1 MCRCKKGVALAMGAI
16 LMTSMISFDSCS
28 YGTLTVHAA
37 EDTLTEELATAF
49 QEEVQTGEEK
59 NVETEIPVEERTA
72 EPAAEPAPI
81 EPEPTPVEPE
91 PAAVEPEPAP
101 VEAAGNH
108 FSLEEQEYQILL
120 KIVEAEAGG
129 EDTTGKM
136 LVANVVMNRVRSSHF
151 PNTVTEV
158 VYQRHN
164 GKAQFSPTADGRIDR
179 VNVSADTIEAVARA
193 MNGEDASAGA
203 TYFKSVRSN
212 SGWHDR
218 ALNRVLQHGNH
229 IFYAL

>member
-72 EPAAEPAPI
+72 EPAEEQIPEEPEETVS
-81 EPEPTPVEPE
+81 EPEPMKI
-91 PAAVEPEPAP
+91 
-101 VEAAGNH
+101 AGNS
-108 FSLEEQEYQILL
+108 FSLESQEYQILL

-129 EDTTGKM
+129 EDTIGKM

-151 PNTVTEV
+151 PNSVTEV

-193 MNGEDASAGA
+193 MNGEDPSAGA
-203 TYFKSVRSN
+203 TYFKSVRSK

-218 ALNRVLQHGNH
+218 ALNRVMQHGNH
-229 IFYAL
+229 IFYTL

>member
-49 QEEVQTGEEK
+49 QEEVQTGEE
-59 NVETEIPVEERTA
+59 NVETEIPVEKRTV
-72 EPAAEPAPI
+72 EPAAEPAPV
-81 EPEPTPVEPE
+81 EPEPVSVEPE
-91 PAAVEPEPAP
+91 PAHIK
-101 VEAAGNH
+101 AAGNS
-108 FSLEEQEYQILL
+108 FSLESQEYQILL

-129 EDTTGKM
+129 EDTIGKM

-151 PNTVTEV
+151 PDTVTEV

-179 VNVSADTIEAVARA
+179 VHVSADTVEAVERV

-203 TYFKSVRSN
+203 TYFKSVRSK

>member
-1 MCRCKKGVALAMGAI
+1 
-16 LMTSMISFDSCS
+16 MISFDSCS

-72 EPAAEPAPI
+72 EPAEEQIPEEPEETVS
-81 EPEPTPVEPE
+81 EPEPMKI
-91 PAAVEPEPAP
+91 
-101 VEAAGNH
+101 AGNS
-108 FSLEEQEYQILL
+108 FSLESQEYQILL

-129 EDTTGKM
+129 EDTIGKM

-151 PNTVTEV
+151 PNSVTEV

-193 MNGEDASAGA
+193 MNGEDPSAGA
-203 TYFKSVRSN
+203 TYFKSVRSK

-218 ALNRVLQHGNH
+218 ALNRVMQYGNH
-229 IFYAL
+229 IFYTL